1 MENSTQPVSE
11 APVTNGT
18 TLPTTNGA
26 VSMGNG
32 AVDVPAQD
40 FTQSPGNYRY
50 EPQLQAQSQ
59 TKTLAEPI
67 SADEI
72 ALYDRQIRL
81 WGVKAQEKLR
91 TANVLLINMRA
102 LANEIAKNLVLA
114 GIGSLTVLDSSIVV
128 EDDLG
133 AQFCVS
139 EEEIGKNRAEAAAS
153 QIRRLNPRVALQV
166 DTEDIQFKQPDFYA
180 PFDMV
185 IATDLDIATLSTIN
199 ASCRLCN
206 RPFYASGTHGFYGY
220 IFADLIQHDY
230 VIEREKSNRPTALAP
245 ETFTRSIVATSTKK
259 ENGKVIEMVTKREIY
274 SPMVLANTSPLPA
287 EQTNSR
293 RRKLQVPP
301 LLSCLR
307 ALWEFYTISGN
318 MPSHSHPDLALFTSL
333 ATEKH
338 QELLLPAETLRS
350 DFLRSFLQNIGSEIA
365 PITAFLGGQLA
376 QDVINVLGQ
385 REQPIQNFLL
395 FDGEEFKG
403 PVYALHP
410 IFPDMDSILEP
421 PIAAPV
427 AGAEMP
433 MPMPMPV

>member
-1 MENSTQPVSE
+1 M
-11 APVTNGT
+11 
-18 TLPTTNGA
+18 
-26 VSMGNG
+26 
-32 AVDVPAQD
+32 
-40 FTQSPGNYRY
+40 
-50 EPQLQAQSQ
+50 
-59 TKTLAEPI
+59 
-67 SADEI
+67 
-72 ALYDRQIRL
+72 
-81 WGVKAQEKLR
+81 
-91 TANVLLINMRA
+91 
-102 LANEIAKNLVLA
+102 
-114 GIGSLTVLDSSIVV
+114 
-128 EDDLG
+128 
-133 AQFCVS
+133 
-139 EEEIGKNRAEAAAS
+139 
-153 QIRRLNPRVALQV
+153 QV
-166 DTEDIQFKQPDFYA
+166 DTEDIAYKQPDFYV

-185 IATDLDIATLSTIN
+185 VATDLDIATLSTIN

-245 ETFTRSIVATSTKK
+245 ETFTRSIVATNTKK

-307 ALWEFYTISGN
+307 ALWEFYSISGN

-338 QELLLPAETLRS
+338 KELLLPAETLRS
-350 DFLRSFLQNIGSEIA
+350 EFLRSFLQNIGSEIA

-410 IFPDMDSILEP
+410 IFPDMDSIINP

-427 AGAEMP
+427 VGAEMA
-433 MPMPMPV
+433 MPMPL